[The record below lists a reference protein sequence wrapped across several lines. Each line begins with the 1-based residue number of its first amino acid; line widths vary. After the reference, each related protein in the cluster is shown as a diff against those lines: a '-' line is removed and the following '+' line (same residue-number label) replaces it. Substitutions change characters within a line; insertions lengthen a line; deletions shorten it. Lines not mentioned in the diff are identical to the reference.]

1 MEIFKNEVFVRI
13 NFLILG
19 SIIGAIVGKIK
30 NKSKKLIY
38 KVNTQQI
45 AVSAQD
51 AIFGN
56 VKVLWRDTPV
66 NNLYFT
72 TVTIEN
78 ISTTDFKDINF
89 KVYTTKEI
97 KLLTEAT
104 KIVGTTYILNW
115 SPAYKKRLV
124 PIGGQVTGPRKI

>member
-1 MEIFKNEVFVRI
+1 M
-13 NFLILG
+13 
-19 SIIGAIVGKIK
+19 
-30 NKSKKLIY
+30 IY

-78 ISTTDFKDINF
+78 ISTTDFKDPQFNNEVQHLGPAEPGGYPKFHETI
-89 KVYTTKEI
+89 
-97 KLLTEAT
+97 LQAS
-104 KIVGTTYILNW
+104 IVSRT
-115 SPAYKKRLV
+115 
-124 PIGGQVTGPRKI
+124 